1 MPQMHDIH
9 LFRSSIRPVWEDA
22 QNAAGGKI
30 TLRLKKGLS
39 GRLWEQLL
47 LVLIGEE
54 YQIIRDICGAIISSR
69 YNEDI
74 ISIWIAN
81 SDDHEMLKEFIKK
94 SLNLPTS
101 TAFDYKPHNQSIR
114 DVQGNVKVFSKNG
127 TGDKQ

>member
-1 MPQMHDIH
+1 MPQMYDIH

-30 TLRLKKGLS
+30 TLRLKKGLAE
-39 GRLWEQLL
+39 RLWEQLL

-54 YQIIRDICGAIISSR
+54 YQIIRDVCGAIISSR

-94 SLNLPTS
+94 SLSLPVN
-101 TAFDYKPHNQSIR
+101 TAFDYKPHNLSIKG
-114 DVQGNVKVFSKNG
+114 VQGNIKATNKNG
-127 TGDKQ
+127 NAAD